1 MTAPRG
7 AHRSSRCP
15 GLKRRSDAYY
25 GGVQTLKLGNGLY
38 ESRGHNARL
47 QPTAIRLGTT
57 TGGTE
62 KLSLA
67 FAYGTTANNGNVLS
81 QTIGREGLSG
91 TLTQY
96 YRYDGANRLGLA
108 SEGGT
113 APTGA
118 DGCPTDAAWCRDYA
132 YDAYGNRAVTG
143 VRGHTLPTGTPTAT
157 SAFSTTTNRIAAG
170 TYDRAGNLLSLAGVG
185 ALSYDGENRLTSY
198 DNNVA
203 SLQEQGAYAYDRLG
217 QRVKRTT
224 PTGGTSETTVY
235 VYDAF
240 GQLAAEYSSVA
251 PAVGAGETFYRTED
265 HLGSTRLVTKQDKS
279 VVECRDF
286 FPFGERIGSGLN
298 GRSDPCYGGTGDA
311 LAQQFTGKE
320 RDKESSLDYFGA
332 RYYSARL
339 GRFVSSDAPFADQ
352 FASAP
357 QSWSLYSY
365 VRNNPLRFF
374 DPTGN
379 ACVVRDDGSEY
390 DDDSGGQTCAE
401 VAADPVGGEVTATS
415 KTIPLADLPGQFFVG
430 FGEFFLNGQ
439 LQGAAVMFNALAAG
453 VGLEFVASL
462 PLRAL
467 AKNPTIVAASRAGDQ
482 FTRTRLL

>member
-1 MTAPRG
+1 M
-7 AHRSSRCP
+7 
-15 GLKRRSDAYY
+15 
-25 GGVQTLKLGNGLY
+25 
-38 ESRGHNARL
+38 
-47 QPTAIRLGTT
+47 
-57 TGGTE
+57 
-62 KLSLA
+62 
-67 FAYGTTANNGNVLS
+67 
-81 QTIGREGLSG
+81 
-91 TLTQY
+91 
-96 YRYDGANRLGLA
+96 
-108 SEGGT
+108 
-113 APTGA
+113 
-118 DGCPTDAAWCRDYA
+118 
-132 YDAYGNRAVTG
+132 
-143 VRGHTLPTGTPTAT
+143 
-157 SAFSTTTNRIAAG
+157 
-170 TYDRAGNLLSLAGVG
+170 G

-251 PAVGAGETFYRTED
+251 PAVGSGGTFYRTED
-265 HLGSTRLVTKQDKS
+265 HLGSTRLVTKQDQT
-279 VVECRDF
+279 VAECRDF

-298 GRSDPCYGGTGDA
+298 GRSLTCYGGTGDV

-339 GRFVSSDAPFADQ
+339 GRFVSPDAPFADQ

-357 QSWSLYSY
+357 QSWSLYGY

-379 ACVVRDDGSEY
+379 ACVVREDESTF

-401 VAADPVGGEVTATS
+401 VAADDEKLKSSYTVTEKAPTVPTAQERFWQRSQPDRPLTPGAYQVIGTVARQTKNTGSAVGAFAVISFVTGTGVS
-415 KTIPLADLPGQFFVG
+415 GWLNLGK
-430 FGEFFLNGQ
+430 FGRIIY
-439 LQGAAVMFNALAAG
+439 
-453 VGLEFVASL
+453 S
-462 PLRAL
+462 
-467 AKNPTIVAASRAGDQ
+467 TIVAERRVKAAQLAWNKIPYEAKRPVMNWLSKIGPKSSGSPGPPPAGYESILRTYRDLSRAIINVGRDNVGSQ
-482 FTRTRLL
+482 AKRIAEINKYLPKD